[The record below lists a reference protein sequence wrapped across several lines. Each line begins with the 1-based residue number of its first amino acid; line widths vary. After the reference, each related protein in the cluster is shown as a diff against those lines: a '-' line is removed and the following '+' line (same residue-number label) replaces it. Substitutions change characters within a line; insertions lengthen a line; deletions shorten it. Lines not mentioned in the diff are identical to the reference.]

1 MRLTN
6 QKENQVV
13 EQLESEAR
21 EPASSRL
28 TSATVV
34 FAKDETDK
42 PNQLAE
48 AIQSTFFLPPLQG
61 LGASTH
67 EYPFA
72 LT

>member
-13 EQLESEAR
+13 EQLESDAGK
-21 EPASSRL
+21 PASGRL
-28 TSATVV
+28 NSAAVV
-34 FAKDETDK
+34 FAKDKTDK
-42 PNQLAE
+42 LNQLAE

-67 EYPFA
+67 EYA
-72 LT
+72 LA